1 MDNAEITQYIVDNLK
16 NNRDENDII
25 MTICESTGMDWSQ
38 AEALMKDVRS
48 ENSIE
53 IETPNNNRII
63 FLGSV
68 FIFVGIALSVGM
80 VMGTLQGMVIYLHRV
95 PYLGNAFIF
104 GTGVCMAIG
113 GIVGIY
119 KLFRPN

>member
-1 MDNAEITQYIVDNLK
+1 MDNAEITQYIIDNLK
-16 NNRDENDII
+16 HNRDEDDII
-25 MTICESTGMDWSQ
+25 TTICESTGMDWSQ
-38 AEALMKDVRS
+38 AETLMKEVRS

-68 FIFVGIALSVGM
+68 FIFGGIATSVGM
-80 VMGTLQGMVIYLHRV
+80 VLGTMRGMVLYLYRV
-95 PYLGNAFIF
+95 PYLGNVFIF
-104 GTGVCMAIG
+104 GTGICMAIG